1 MFENFTESEWMYNH
15 VRYNLVRQLKRI
27 ISSSFKMY
35 QEELCMSCHQEDPL
49 FFTNKD
55 EFLYTFTIDQC
66 GNKTTQTDE
75 TLYTKLEDT

>member
-1 MFENFTESEWMYNH
+1 
-15 VRYNLVRQLKRI
+15 
-27 ISSSFKMY
+27 
-35 QEELCMSCHQEDPL
+35 MSCHQEDP
-49 FFTNKD
+49 FVFHQYD